1 MRVIEARNVNDA
13 YRQGIQLVRS
23 EGVLED
29 SRAGKVLVMQSP
41 VATVYSRPRERV
53 LFEPQRAA
61 NPFFHLMESIWM
73 LAGRRDATWLDQYVS
88 DFSSRFAEDDGNAH
102 GAYGH
107 RWRNHFQRTTTHQ
120 YVDRT
125 VGIPDQRVVVPIDQL
140 LEAGEILLKNPTSRQ
155 AVISMWDPAVD
166 LGAVKRDVPCNDLIM
181 LRSRRDHIDD
191 CWELDITVL
200 CRSNDL
206 IWGLAGANAVHMSM
220 VHEVLAQLSGMR
232 TGRYTQFSNNYHA
245 YTDVL
250 DKVASRT
257 LAPLSEWDTYSRGE
271 VASQPLFYTTQT
283 NSSRDEMAREAQGF
297 LRDCEA
303 FCTQQHR
310 LPDEPQ
316 KFTLGRHQWF
326 EQVAVPM
333 QLTHVCLKSGDSAEA
348 ARYTGRIRAT
358 DWRLA
363 ADQFI
368 QRRIDRAAKVEEAR
382 SR

>member
-23 EGVLED
+23 EGVLEE
-29 SRAGKVLVMQSP
+29 SRAGQVLVMQSP

-53 LFEPQRAA
+53 LLEPQRAA

-73 LAGRRDATWLDQYVS
+73 LAGRRDATWLDQYVA

-107 RWRNHFQRTTTHQ
+107 RWRRHFFHPGYTGDENSVH
-120 YVDRT
+120 
-125 VGIPDQRVVVPIDQL
+125 PAMLDQL
-140 LEAGEILLKNPTSRQ
+140 LMAGEILLKNPTSRQ

-166 LGAVKRDVPCNDLIM
+166 LGAVKKDICCNDLIM

-250 DKVASRT
+250 DRVASRT
-257 LAPLSEWDTYSRGE
+257 LAPLSEWDAYSRGE
-271 VASQPLFYTTQT
+271 VAHQPLFLSDQ
-283 NSSRDEMAREAQGF
+283 SSSTREEMAREAQGF

-303 FCTQQHR
+303 FCDQR
-310 LPDEPQ
+310 DKIPENPLR
-316 KFTLGRHQWF
+316 FYLGRHQWF

-333 QLTHVCLKSGDSAEA
+333 QLAHVCLKSGDFAEA
-348 ARYTGRIRAT
+348 KHHVRQISAS
-358 DWRLA
+358 DWGLA

-368 QRRIDRAAKVEEAR
+368 QRRIRRQDKVEEAR